1 MVWYEKHTGISFQIF
16 FHSNI
21 IQPMSVSWVSRER
34 CKEVQENFMG
44 ANTTSSDS
52 EDGGTTEIDAPKIKK
67 PKTAREKI
75 GNDLDD
81 IDIAAPGFQI

>member
-34 CKEVQENFMG
+34 CKEVQENCILHILLIISIFIIFTFEK
-44 ANTTSSDS
+44 NH
-52 EDGGTTEIDAPKIKK
+52 KK
-67 PKTAREKI
+67 PSEGLELVILLHT
-75 GNDLDD
+75 
-81 IDIAAPGFQI
+81 